1 MEIIS
6 HVQLFVL
13 ELKKVASLKAVNSKV
28 EEV

>member
-13 ELKKVASLKAVNSKV
+13 EFKEVASLKAVNSKV